1 MTHPPN
7 DGYASGARVGRD
19 GSGSKVDGWVSGV
32 GADYVCIDYGAQGLY
47 LLQIAHVRHIQHNPR
62 ECDAC
67 YTF

>member
-1 MTHPPN
+1 MMDTHLEP
-7 DGYASGARVGRD
+7 GWAGMA
-19 GSGSKVDGWVSGV
+19 VDPGWMGGLVEV